1 MLDTFLQPSAV
12 TRLIHLL
19 QAAQPFLTPSW
30 NRLADMCIRLLN
42 ISELLFH
49 PHASDFSRLLRDVR
63 GCTPSNDMSALL
75 CAIQPFCSD
84 EELQM
89 LQMYEQ
95 FRQMQKM
102 MDMWKMFSD
111 LMPDAGTASGAA
123 SPFDNLAGLFG
134 VTAQPSKDAPFF
146 SGPETDRP
154 TTQAASLSEDSS
166 GPQPELQPEAPNP
179 LLSFLSPEQLALYNS
194 ILADTDDTSDTM
206 VQP

>member
-1 MLDTFLQPSAV
+1 MLNTLLQPSAV

-42 ISELLFH
+42 ISELLLN
-49 PHASDFSRLLRDVR
+49 PHASDVSRLLRDVR

-75 CAIQPFCSD
+75 CAIRPFCSD

-95 FRQMQKM
+95 FQQMQKM

-123 SPFDNLAGLFG
+123 SSFDNLAGLFG
-134 VTAQPSKDAPFF
+134 VTAQPSEDAPF
-146 SGPETDRP
+146 SSRPEDGCP
-154 TTQAASLSEDSS
+154 ANQAAAPFEGSS
-166 GPQPELQPEAPNP
+166 APQPDLQAEASNP
-179 LLSFLSPEQLALYNS
+179 LLAFLSPEQLALYNS
-194 ILADTDDTSDTM
+194 ILAD
-206 VQP
+206 

>member
-1 MLDTFLQPSAV
+1 MLDTVLQPSVV

-49 PHASDFSRLLRDVR
+49 PRASDFSHLLRDVR

-75 CAIQPFCSD
+75 CAIRPFCSD

-95 FRQMQKM
+95 FQQMQKM

-111 LMPDAGTASGAA
+111 LMPDAGNGNNYGDLFSVFTNMNANAQASE
-123 SPFDNLAGLFG
+123 
-134 VTAQPSKDAPFF
+134 DAHF
-146 SGPETDRP
+146 SSRPEDGCP
-154 TTQAASLSEDSS
+154 ANQAAFPSESGS
-166 GPQPELQPEAPNP
+166 GPQPDLQAEASNP

-194 ILADTDDTSDTM
+194 ILAD
-206 VQP
+206 